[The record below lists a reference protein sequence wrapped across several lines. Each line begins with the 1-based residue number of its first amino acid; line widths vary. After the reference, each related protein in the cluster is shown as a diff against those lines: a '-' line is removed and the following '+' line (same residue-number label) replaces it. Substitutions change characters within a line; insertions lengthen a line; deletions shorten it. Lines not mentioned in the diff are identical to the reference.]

1 MIDYSFLKLS
11 STIAEAQNIGDSP
24 IVTHYELSSIQ
35 LLPNRTYLQITNF
48 NGGISLDNDCEVFV
62 VDCNDNVLADITDNV
77 FIEEFVDSNGNNQCK
92 IEYVNLNVDFYRQT
106 VHIKF
111 DMLSSNAVYYTNPIN
126 ITAYQENETVFFK
139 YKNYDDFKGIG
150 YTNANVWQSISL
162 RMWFDI
168 PIDNTEVEDYF
179 QISRENT
186 ISARALMK
194 LFERYQID
202 YCNRFT
208 FDRLNVLL
216 KHELIYLDSVRVTN
230 KPVVTSEDREGDSNF
245 WQTNFEV
252 AKNYNDTSLY
262 DYQIF
267 NGLQITSIL
276 PSTLA
281 TPCTIEL
288 DAKVNFNIPI
298 TLNTGTITIYD
309 ASDNSVVRTFT
320 ESDMSIEVSNQLYIA
335 DFLVPQLL
343 NGNYYVY
350 ISAGLVSGL
359 GIDFEGISD
368 TTTWAFSLTDGQF
381 NRLQFNNT
389 QFLVDCPAI
398 PDPINDNLVLFYKFN
413 ETSGTVATD
422 SSTFF
427 NNGTINGA
435 EINQTGLI
443 DKCYRFNNTATD
455 QYVEVPD
462 APSLN
467 FGNGAFG
474 IEVWI
479 NASANFG
486 QILNKYNIS
495 TGNLQYRLFIQSGVL
510 QFFIYTDA
518 SNRIGIADNVTITT
532 GAWQQI
538 FITYDGSGLASGLK
552 MWVDN
557 VPASF
562 SPIMTGTYTGMTP
575 TSQSLILAQQADDLA
590 GANRYSGLMDILRI
604 WKGYAP
610 TEAEK
615 TTLYNSGNGTES

>member
-1 MIDYSFLKLS
+1 MDFSFLKLY
-11 STIAEAQNIGDSP
+11 STINGYLNDNKFKN
-24 IVTHYELSSIQ
+24 THISYYLSIQ
-35 LLPNRTYLQITNF
+35 LSPNEVYLQMTNF
-48 NGGISLDNDCEVFV
+48 DGGISIDSDFKAYLVDSCDNALTE
-62 VDCNDNVLADITDNV
+62 ITENI
-77 FIEEFVDSNGNNQCK
+77 FIEEFIDSNGNNQCK
-92 IEYVNLNVDFYRQT
+92 IEIVNLGVDYYGRAVQ
-106 VHIKF
+106 IRI
-111 DMLSSNAVYYTNPIN
+111 DQISSNAKYYTRPI
-126 ITAYQENETVFFK
+126 K
-139 YKNYDDFKGIG
+139 
-150 YTNANVWQSISL
+150 
-162 RMWFDI
+162 
-168 PIDNTEVEDYF
+168 
-179 QISRENT
+179 
-186 ISARALMK
+186 
-194 LFERYQID
+194 
-202 YCNRFT
+202 
-208 FDRLNVLL
+208 
-216 KHELIYLDSVRVTN
+216 VTN
-230 KPVVTSEDREGDSNF
+230 KDIDKTYRFDYKNSKNLYGLSYENADCYQSIRLCNEFSGLNNKTEVNDYYQISTENNISFRPLRQIANNYIIENIDTFTSERLQELLLHNIVYIDGKRITNKPILEIGDRRGKTNIFTANF
-245 WQTNFEV
+245 TANV
-252 AKNYNDTSLY
+252 STTDTYEQS
-262 DYQIF
+262 YQIF

-281 TPCTIEL
+281 TPCTIET
-288 DAKVNFNIPI
+288 DATVTFNIPI
-298 TLNTGTITIYD
+298 TLNTGTVTIYD

-320 ESDMSIEVSNQLYIA
+320 EADMSVVVPNQLYIA

-343 NGNYYVY
+343 NGNYYVH
-350 ISAGLVSGL
+350 ISQGLVSGL

-368 TTTWAFSLTDGQF
+368 TTTWTFSLTDGQF
-381 NRLQFNNT
+381 NRLEFNNT
-389 QFLVDCPAI
+389 EFLVDCPSE

-422 SSTFF
+422 SSSFF

-435 EINQTGLI
+435 EINQTGLV
-443 DKCYRFNNTATD
+443 DKCYRFNNVSTD
-455 QYVEVPD
+455 QYVEVLD